1 MARLTAPKR
10 TAVLLTGLALASPLT
25 TGPASAEVV
34 EQGTFNDTY
43 GPEISSCG
51 APFVQEGVTEG
62 RYVVVER
69 GDGQVYFRDRETYVE
84 SWTNADTGELVT
96 VEGHFAGADHAIT
109 LNDDETTTD
118 VIQNAGTYAMYDED
132 GTLLGRSAGVLRF
145 ELVFDADGNFVS
157 RHNIIHAG
165 LNFDFCAT
173 LEAAIG

>member
-1 MARLTAPKR
+1 MSRLTSSKR
-10 TAVLLTGLALASPLT
+10 TAALVAGVALLLPLT

-51 APFVQEGVTEG
+51 APFVQEGVTVG

-84 SWTNADTGELVT
+84 SWTNAVTGNFVT

-109 LNDDETTTD
+109 LNEDGTTTD
-118 VIQNAGTYAMYDED
+118 VIQNAGTYAMYDEG

-157 RHNIIHAG
+157 RRNIIHPG
-165 LNFDFCAT
+165 LTFDFCAT